1 MRNEFI
7 LNLENQFHGIHTRL
21 KELHYSASTMSI
33 HKLVDEFDEEFQ
45 EFDDAIMENAQ
56 ALWGFIKPGSLSP
69 VLPEAL
75 EFEELLTDIRGILVS
90 IKKEANDDLMWTGII
105 NRVDDFFETTN
116 KYIYLIKICK
126 HQSANGD

>member
-56 ALWGFIKPGSLSP
+56 ALWGFIKPGSLNP
-69 VLPEAL
+69 ILPKAL

-90 IKKEANDDLMWTGII
+90 VKKEANDDLMWTGII
-105 NRVDDFFETTN
+105 NRVDDFFETIN
-116 KYIYLIKICK
+116 KYIYLIQICK
-126 HQSANGD
+126 HKAD